1 MKPARPA
8 AGTTAAAGLGRT
20 PAAAASPRPAAP
32 RQHRRRTCRVC
43 ESARLKVFLDFGSM
57 PLANA
62 FRPESESAAAADQ
75 RYPLSCAYCAEC
87 GLVQLPV
94 VVDRTLLFKRYSYF
108 SSASAP

>member
-1 MKPARPA
+1 MKQARPA
-8 AGTTAAAGLGRT
+8 VGTVPHGGVARTTSAARSL
-20 PAAAASPRPAAP
+20 AAAAHRY
-32 RQHRRRTCRVC
+32 HRRKTCRVC
-43 ESARLKVFLDFGSM
+43 KSPRLEVFLDFGSM

-62 FRPESESAAAADQ
+62 FRPEAESATAADQ

-108 SSASAP
+108 